1 MEDQCYSRDNTSQ
14 IREEHT
20 MIKDLIKYSEL
31 YSLNFPYKN
40 MGVHEFFP
48 KPTVDNY
55 KDSFIPRFFLK
66 KINDYKIIEV
76 DFKDF
81 GNANPDLYYRIM
93 FNWSISGPKNSIY
106 VKGKLQSVGAEELN
120 KKSIKNAEK
129 SMVGIKNKLINPL
142 QFYKP

>member
-1 MEDQCYSRDNTSQ
+1 
-14 IREEHT
+14 
-20 MIKDLIKYSEL
+20 
-31 YSLNFPYKN
+31 
-40 MGVHEFFP
+40 
-48 KPTVDNY
+48 
-55 KDSFIPRFFLK
+55 
-66 KINDYKIIEV
+66 
-76 DFKDF
+76 
-81 GNANPDLYYRIM
+81 M